1 MNQEIRSNRYKTV
14 QKIKKSPANE
24 VLVCEDLTREKGSLC
39 TVLAVADH
47 YVMRRFIEVYDSADY
62 IEENTVKDMFSD
74 DGRFFIVYPYVKER
88 PLEKFYMGG
97 AMSLRECE
105 DVCVNL
111 IIACM
116 TGNLPW
122 PVLYLILKQREIQMA
137 RDGSVS
143 LSYRIDLT
151 ELDSG
156 IGEKECAIE
165 CAKVLIWMLEPKAR
179 RKANSYVLL
188 KKKTEKNSYHS
199 FKDLYKDVEIAAEPP
214 GKNNIIASLKAW
226 FNRNKQTLFRILLW
240 TSVILALFV
249 IITFLTNLIFGD
261 VPWLRLFIRSFEK
274 IGLESLLQ

>member
-24 VLVCEDLTREKGSLC
+24 VLVCEDLNREKGSLC

-47 YVMRRFIEVYDSADY
+47 YVMRRFIEVYDKADY

-151 ELDSG
+151 ELNPEV
-156 IGEKECAIE
+156 GEKECAIE
-165 CAKVLIWMLEPKAR
+165 CARVLIWMLESKAR

-188 KKKTEKNSYHS
+188 KKKTEKNSYQS

-240 TSVILALFV
+240 TSAVLAVFV